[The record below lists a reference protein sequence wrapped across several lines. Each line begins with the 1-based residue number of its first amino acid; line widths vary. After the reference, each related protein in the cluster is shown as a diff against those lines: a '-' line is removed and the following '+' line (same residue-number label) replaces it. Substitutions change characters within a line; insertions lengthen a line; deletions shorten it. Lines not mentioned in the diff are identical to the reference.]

1 MIVCRQCLQAIESHE
16 GHQTQRKLSVIDDAD
31 FIIYGEYDDDGN
43 FIKDE
48 YGTQECVFCEWC
60 KEYVPIDEAYEIQR
74 RLMRND
80 KS

>member
-16 GHQTQRKLSVIDDAD
+16 GNQIQRKLNCVDDTD
-31 FIIYGEYDDDGN
+31 LIVYSEYDDDGN

-60 KEYVPIDEAYEIQR
+60 EEYVPIDEAYEI
-74 RLMRND
+74 
-80 KS
+80 